1 MKDLNLIVWLTQLGM
16 SVALPLAGFVL
27 LGVWLH
33 EHLNWGVWT
42 VWAGI
47 ILGMISAIDGLRSS
61 LKVLNRISSKDS
73 DTEPPATSFNDHD

>member
-1 MKDLNLIVWLTQLGM
+1 MKDLNLIVWLTQLGI

-33 EHLNWGVWT
+33 GHLGWGQWT

-47 ILGMISAIDGLRSS
+47 VIGMISAINGFRTS
-61 LKVLNRISSKDS
+61 LKLLDGIGNKKTDA
-73 DTEPPATSFNDHD
+73 EPPATSFNDHD